1 MPKKLKFKKSEPSD
15 LEREIARLFKKLA
28 KTPEDSDEYN
38 RVSDQLAKLYKLQEV
53 NSKQKVSKD
62 QLVAALSSIAGI
74 LIVVGYEHAH
84 VIASKAALSFV
95 KK

>member
-1 MPKKLKFKKSEPSD
+1 MPKMLKFKTSEPND
-15 LEREIARLFKKLA
+15 LQKEIKRLFEKLA
-28 KTPEDSDEYN
+28 NTPEDSDEYN

-53 NSKQKVSKD
+53 DSKQKVSKD
-62 QLVAALSSIAGI
+62 QWVASLASLAGI
-74 LIVVGYEHAH
+74 LVIVAYEHGH

>member
-1 MPKKLKFKKSEPSD
+1 MPKKLKFKTSEPSD
-15 LEREIARLFKKLA
+15 LEKEIARLFEKLSN
-28 KTPEDSDEYN
+28 TPEDSDEYG
-38 RVSDQLAKLYKLQEV
+38 RVSDQLAKLYKLKEV
-53 NSKQKVSKD
+53 DSKQRVSKD
-62 QLVAALSSIAGI
+62 QVVAALTSIAGI